1 MKKPTPIHRYAPWVL
16 VVCLSAA
23 VGCGQTPV
31 DQLDLTTLLP
41 GEPAGILAAEIPA
54 LRKSEIWGELQGIW
68 LGQRGSLVDLELFL
82 EDAGIDPEEDLGRLL
97 VGLYPGGHPAG
108 EFNAVLTGRFSRET
122 LLPELQ
128 ERGFSVESHRDQT
141 LVLPPARGIAGPDA
155 PVQLHWHLVYFDD
168 TAIGLADTR
177 EGAAG
182 MIDRRL
188 DGGESLDLHPGL
200 GPLLAEVD
208 RTAPL
213 WGAGLL
219 PEDAVSGLE
228 ADLPV
233 QGMIPTLEKLCF
245 SATVTPELHLT
256 CVTLL
261 ADEQEASRLASQL
274 NGWAKLAAG
283 LIQTNPQWFDKE
295 ADGDGETLKLVAE
308 TLDRMVISASG
319 PSVRLEAGIPLELI
333 REAARSTATDEPQPL
348 HSP

>member
-1 MKKPTPIHRYAPWVL
+1 VKISTPIHWYAPWVL

-41 GEPAGILAAEIPA
+41 GEPVGLVSAEIPA
-54 LRKSEIWGELQGIW
+54 LRDSETWGELQGIW
-68 LGQRGSLVDLELFL
+68 LGQRG
-82 EDAGIDPEEDLGRLL
+82 
-97 VGLYPGGHPAG
+97 VGLYPGGNPAG

-141 LVLPPARGIAGPDA
+141 LVLPPAHGIAGPDA
-155 PVQLHWHLVYFDD
+155 LVQLLWHLVYFDD

-200 GPLLAEVD
+200 GPLLAQVD

-233 QGMIPTLEKLCF
+233 QGMIPTLDNLCF
-245 SATVTPELHLT
+245 SARVTPELHLT

-261 ADEQEASRLASQL
+261 AGEQEASRLASQL

-295 ADGDGETLKLVAE
+295 ADGGGETLRLVAE
-308 TLDRMVISASG
+308 TLDRVVISASG
-319 PSVRLEAGIPLELI
+319 PAVRLEAVIPTELI
-333 REAARSTATDEPQPL
+333 REAARSAAADEPQPL
-348 HSP
+348 PSP